1 MKIILLFSTAAAV
14 FGFSSASAQTLAF
27 NTPRVAAEASAAKAG
42 VAWRST
48 QHNFGE
54 IVLSVPV
61 TASFTFT
68 NTGTAPVLLTQVQ
81 GSCGC
86 TATTYPKE
94 AVLPGKSAAIM
105 VTYNAATLGSFN
117 KTVTVTTSADGGP
130 QVLSLRG
137 TVVAAR

>member
-1 MKIILLFSTAAAV
+1 MKFILLFAAAAAV
-14 FGFSSASAQTLAF
+14 FGFSSASSQTLALS
-27 NTPRVAAEASAAKAG
+27 TPRVTAETPAAKAA
-42 VAWRST
+42 VEWRST

-61 TASFTFT
+61 TATFTFK

-94 AVLPGKSAAIM
+94 AIQPGKSAAITA
-105 VTYNAATLGSFN
+105 TYNAANLGSFN
-117 KTVTVTTSADGGP
+117 KTVTVTTSAGGDP
-130 QVLSLRG
+130 QVLTLRG